1 MQTNSKT
8 IRKDK
13 GVKPYRP
20 DYRYLQLVMAPD
32 IPTSEVE
39 ALENHWREAIADP
52 SYTVVTNYELRVDEF
67 CWDAKKEFLSV
78 VAPDIPTS
86 ALRALKKRIKAAI
99 RSKNGIVVVNYDV
112 NAFTRPAAGTV
123 H

>member
-1 MQTNSKT
+1 MQTNKKT

-13 GVKPYRP
+13 SVRCYRP

-32 IPTSEVE
+32 IPASEVE
-39 ALENHWREAIADP
+39 ALEAHWREAIADP
-52 SYTVVTNYELRVDEF
+52 KYTVVTNYELRVDQF

-78 VAPDIPTS
+78 VAPSIPTP
-86 ALRALKKRIKAAI
+86 ALRALKKRIKAAV

-112 NAFTRPAAGTV
+112 TAFTRPASGTV